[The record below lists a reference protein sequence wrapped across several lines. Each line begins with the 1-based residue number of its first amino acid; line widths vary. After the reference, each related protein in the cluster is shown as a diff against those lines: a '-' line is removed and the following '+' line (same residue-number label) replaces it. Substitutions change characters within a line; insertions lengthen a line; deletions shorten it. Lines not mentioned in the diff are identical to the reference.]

1 MLDIL
6 IVGAGPAGSAAA
18 IEIANISPSLAPRVL
33 VIDQAT
39 FPRPKL
45 CGGGVTADADKQL
58 AALGVR
64 IDIPSIP
71 IRHMQMRLGARVWH
85 WRGENLFRVV
95 RREEFDYALVKEAR
109 ARGITVHEGQA
120 LVELAPDVGD
130 NTLIVRTGRDEY
142 RARIVIG
149 ADGANSVV
157 RQKIGLARWDR
168 ISRLIEILT
177 PVDAARAPEFRNN
190 TAVFD
195 FTPLLDGVQG
205 YYWDFPSFKEGMAF
219 MNRGVFD
226 SRVRSDKPRADLK
239 KAFAESLSRRLVELD
254 EVQLQG
260 HPERWYDP
268 GARHSTAHILLAGDA
283 AGTEPLLGE
292 GISYALNF
300 GMMAGA
306 SAVNALSRGDFAFSD
321 YDRRVAWSGLGIRLR
336 LKRAVAGFVYG
347 DRGDWFYRTGW
358 AIGRTVFGK

>member
-18 IEIANISPSLAPRVL
+18 IEIANIGLSLAPRVL

-205 YYWDFPSFKEGMAF
+205 YYWDFPSVKNGEAQ

-226 SRVRSDKPRADLK
+226 SRVRPERSRADLK
-239 KAFAESLSRRLVELD
+239 SAFAERLHTRGVEINGTKLA
-254 EVQLQG
+254 G
-260 HPERWYDP
+260 HPERWFDP
-268 GARHSTAHILLAGDA
+268 YAKHSTRRVLLAGDA
-283 AGTEPLLGE
+283 AGAEPLLGE
-292 GISYALNF
+292 GISYALEF
-300 GMMAGA
+300 GRFAA
-306 SAVNALSRGDFAFSD
+306 RYALAALEQNEFAFDD
-321 YDRRVAWSGLGIRLR
+321 YEEKIRASSMGKWLNIKRRVARY
-336 LKRAVAGFVYG
+336 VYS
-347 DRGDWFYRTGW
+347 DKPRWFYEWGW
-358 AIGRTVFGK
+358 RFASQVLR